1 MQEPCPPTSESS
13 NVRRSFRNPALREG
27 SALSPRVAD
36 VLSVLLSCLGFA
48 AGAPAQ
54 PSPDTW
60 NVAPAPTLVDRV
72 NVLPNA
78 PALIHSLGTAADLAQ
93 RHPPPPNL
101 QDWQNRR
108 PAVEAA
114 FRRALGLQRLPERS
128 PLQARTVSQ
137 LDRGTITIEN
147 IIFESRPG
155 FPVTA
160 NLYRPSRSSTTR
172 RPAVLSPIGHFLS
185 AGKTAPDVQARC
197 LGLAQRGFVVL
208 TYDAIGQG
216 ERMVMGNV
224 HHEAGYALLPLGE
237 TIAGWMVWDSL
248 RAIDCLQSR
257 EDVDPARIG
266 ITGNSG
272 GGLNSLFTA
281 ALDPRVQAATVVG
294 FTFEFSDWIRY
305 GGTHCTCTH
314 LPGLLR
320 DLEWFE
326 IAGLIAPR
334 PLLMIQGEHD
344 TIFPIQGASRAAAA
358 TEVVYRLSGGSNSV
372 RFLNLPGQPHA
383 FTQPF
388 RAPMY
393 EWMLQHVGGGQ
404 PSAQA
409 TDAPLEPLPE
419 KDPRL
424 LCYPEGR
431 QPDSTPSVVDL
442 AASTA
447 RRMAA
452 RMPDPQLPE
461 RRAEVR
467 TWVEDLTAPTARP
480 PAFLAPRTIRP
491 VSGNAPEKLT
501 FLSEPGVQIPALLW
515 RSPSFTGRSPVVVL
529 IADRGKAWT
538 AESGLVEPL
547 LRARFAVFACDLRGR
562 GESLSRYGPR
572 HDINFRL
579 VASQVLAGQP
589 LAGRRAIDV
598 RRAVDFLQLRPDL
611 DTDNLAIVGIG
622 DDALPV
628 LLAAATDP
636 RLRRVAIHDYLHSF
650 ASAMIARAP
659 VPLAEM
665 GNAWNDPQLD
675 GRIRT
680 EAYTIDFGS
689 VLPSVLEVADLP
701 DVVALLAPRPL
712 LACGFRDVR
721 DVATAPLAVRFRNA
735 LRSPTANTSEY
746 SPETP
751 LDAEQLLAWL
761 ERSKAASPVNPPG
774 ALRP

>member
-1 MQEPCPPTSESS
+1 MSLQEETDL
-13 NVRRSFRNPALREG
+13 V
-27 SALSPRVAD
+27 PRVAP
-36 VLSVLLSCLGFA
+36 VLSVLLFCLVFA
-48 AGAPAQ
+48 ASAPAQ
-54 PSPDTW
+54 TAPDAW

-78 PALIHSLGTAADLAQ
+78 PALIHSLGLAANLAQ
-93 RHPPPPNL
+93 RHSAPSDL
-101 QDWQNRR
+101 REWENRR

-114 FRRALGLQRLPERS
+114 FRQALGLQRLPERS

-137 LDRGTITIEN
+137 LDRGAITIEK

-197 LGLAQRGFVVL
+197 LGLAHKGFVVL

-237 TIAGWMVWDSL
+237 TIAGWMVWDSM
-248 RAIDCLQSR
+248 RAIDYLQSR

-294 FTFEFSDWIRY
+294 FTLEFSDWIRY

-344 TIFPIQGASRAAAA
+344 TIFPIQGASRAAEA
-358 TEVVYRLSGGSNSV
+358 TELVYRLSGYSNSV
-372 RFLNLPGQPHA
+372 RFLGLSGQPHA
-383 FTQPF
+383 YTRPF
-388 RAPMY
+388 REPMY
-393 EWMLQHVGGGQ
+393 EWMIQHLGGGP
-404 PSAQA
+404 PSAQPS
-409 TDAPLEPLPE
+409 DAPLEPWPE
-419 KDPRL
+419 RDPRL
-424 LCYPEGR
+424 LCHPEGR
-431 QPDSTPSVVDL
+431 LPATTPTVVDL

-447 RRMAA
+447 RRLVA
-452 RMPDPQLPE
+452 RFPDPQLPE
-461 RRAEVR
+461 RRAAVR
-467 TWVEDLTAPTARP
+467 TWVEQLTAPTAHP
-480 PAFLAPRTIRP
+480 PAHLAPRTVRP
-491 VSGNAPEKLT
+491 ASGNAPEKLT
-501 FLSEPGVQIPALLW
+501 FLSEPGVEIPALLW
-515 RSPSFTGRSPVVVL
+515 RSSSFTGRSPVVVL

-538 AESGLVEPL
+538 AESGLVEAL
-547 LRARFAVFACDLRGR
+547 LSARFAVFACDLRGR

-579 VASQVLAGQP
+579 IASQVLAGQP
-589 LAGRRAIDV
+589 LAGRRAFDV
-598 RRAVDFLQLRPDL
+598 QRVVDFLQLRPDL
-611 DTDNLAIVGIG
+611 DTDNLAVIGIG

-636 RLRRVAIHDYLHSF
+636 RLKRVAIHDFLHSF
-650 ASAMIARAP
+650 ASAILARPP
-659 VPLAEM
+659 VPVSDM
-665 GNAWNDPQLD
+665 GHAWNDPQLD
-675 GRIRT
+675 GRLRAQAHT
-680 EAYTIDFGS
+680 VDLGS
-689 VLPSVLEVADLP
+689 VVPSVLEVADVP

-712 LACGFRDVR
+712 LACGFRDVQ
-721 DVATAPLAVRFRNA
+721 DADIAPLAVRFRNA

-751 LDAEQLLAWL
+751 LDAAQLLAWL
-761 ERSKAASPVNPPG
+761 ERSKASPPVNPPG